1 MLLWNC
7 SPRFFL
13 VCNGSIYSIDYSIPV
28 ALKDWWLIIIPAFWL
43 FLPSESCSI
52 RGLPLCRYGHNRFTS
67 IEVTMRLAVVFFFRD
82 VWVEMLE
89 MAWDWKERKKS
100 LGNTLVVR
108 LFLPRYNQVT
118 HSEGNKECKPMV
130 FLMQDNNNA
139 SFGLVMTHDLSA
151 LLEQDRLLNM
161 DYHCGGFY
169 EEVWPVGRH
178 KDEVYKY
185 TNKSY
190 RFEMEVDTFPGLHPF
205 FLGLNL
211 DIMLTLIWL
220 LVSTTKRNIWLLL
233 LTNIMTDLDKSEC
246 WSHNLFPGNPNLR
259 SPKTFPQ
266 NNRVSFLNSTE
277 KQKRPPV

>member
-1 MLLWNC
+1 
-7 SPRFFL
+7 
-13 VCNGSIYSIDYSIPV
+13 
-28 ALKDWWLIIIPAFWL
+28 
-43 FLPSESCSI
+43 
-52 RGLPLCRYGHNRFTS
+52 
-67 IEVTMRLAVVFFFRD
+67 
-82 VWVEMLE
+82 
-89 MAWDWKERKKS
+89 
-100 LGNTLVVR
+100 
-108 LFLPRYNQVT
+108 
-118 HSEGNKECKPMV
+118 
-130 FLMQDNNNA
+130 
-139 SFGLVMTHDLSA
+139 MTHDLSA